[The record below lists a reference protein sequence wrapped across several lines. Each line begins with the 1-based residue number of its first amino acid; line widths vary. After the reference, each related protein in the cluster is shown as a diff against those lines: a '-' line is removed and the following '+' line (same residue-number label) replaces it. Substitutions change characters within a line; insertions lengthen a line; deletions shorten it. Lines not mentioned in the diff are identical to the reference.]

1 MVAFL
6 NLCVCS
12 CIAFYCMCAFAC
24 TMWCE
29 WGEKTFSW
37 FHNVLVSRRLG
48 LDKRGLLVP
57 HATLFFS
64 KAKSLVLQANESD
77 IPEWVWGIKYQI
89 PYLKTKQN
97 CFSFS
102 LDILS
107 KRENLAGRIFFGV
120 GVPFCVDCE
129 FHIIV
134 IIIRIITITITD
146 IAHILAFEFC
156 VVIWWYQTL
165 PRCVLSTSYLQ
176 CVE

>member
-1 MVAFL
+1 
-6 NLCVCS
+6 
-12 CIAFYCMCAFAC
+12 MCAFAC

-107 KRENLAGRIFFGV
+107 KRENLAGRIFFWCRCTFLCRLWISHNRHHHQNHYYYDYWYCSHTRIWV
-120 GVPFCVDCE
+120 LCCYL
-129 FHIIV
+129 V
-134 IIIRIITITITD
+134 ISNIAPVCAVYKLFTVCGITKNVKNT
-146 IAHILAFEFC
+146 
-156 VVIWWYQTL
+156 
-165 PRCVLSTSYLQ
+165 
-176 CVE
+176 